1 MGNLGEKLGLRP
13 PPKIN
18 SYWGTL
24 GHRKR
29 VTLGHGKP
37 VTLGHGKRVTLGH
50 GKRVTLGH
58 RLAKI
63 GLVG

>member
-13 PPKIN
+13 PPQKKIN

-50 GKRVTLGH
+50 